1 MTHRDGRLS
10 ITLGVRLFIDDSNR
24 ILASDPQVSVNELVK
39 RTQQNVDLWVGLI
52 HATGGKLNASKSC
65 WSMFIWGFTDDGA
78 PFLDDEQTQD
88 CCLTM
93 LDHQTN
99 TRTDLKVTTPD
110 EAVRLLGVRFSM
122 DGNTKAEESF
132 AAEKCTKFAAILR
145 ACPLSR
151 KDAYTAYHSSFLP
164 SVTYPLPATFIAP
177 QRLDLIQRD
186 VTGAFLCKMGYNW
199 NMPHSVVFAPVEI
212 GGIGY
217 RSLSVEQGVGQVI
230 LLLKHIRARTT
241 LGIFMLTTLEVYQL
255 TSGLSRPVLEDT
267 QVLPHT
273 EGFWF
278 DSVRSF
284 LHDITGSI
292 KLEDPWCIS
301 PLRTNDRH
309 IMDDVLARSNLTDD
323 EICRFNRCRLFLK
336 VTCLS
341 ELIDHTG
348 KRFIPEALTGDI
360 DAFGDP
366 ILWQQGRST
375 LKWPIQTRPA
385 NKTWKLWARVLREL
399 YIATRT
405 GVILKDPLLEWL
417 PHWATTNRTWT
428 SLLHQASSTLFQVR
442 QEVITSYHYSSQNRR
457 ATIYAIDT
465 AEITTLPAMCEL
477 TPLYGVKAQR
487 QSYSV
492 SLPVWPTQSETPSD
506 PIPTPNSFS
515 EYIQRL
521 PQWEQDLLIFQ
532 QEMMDL
538 DVDHPTTLYEA
549 LTKRNPLFLVSDAS
563 NNSDK
568 NSAYHWVI
576 ATAEQYLWE
585 GAATVPGPAAQV
597 NTGRSE
603 GFGGLAAIRFLFI
616 SVSSIISILTLPDYC
631 IFVITRALSQKPN
644 GSTRTNYQ

>member
-1 MTHRDGRLS
+1 
-10 ITLGVRLFIDDSNR
+10 
-24 ILASDPQVSVNELVK
+24 
-39 RTQQNVDLWVGLI
+39 
-52 HATGGKLNASKSC
+52 
-65 WSMFIWGFTDDGA
+65 MFIWGFTDDGA

-110 EAVRLLGVRFSM
+110 EAVRLLGVRISM

-186 VTGAFLCKMGYNW
+186 VTGAFLCKMGYNR
-199 NMPHSVVFAPVEI
+199 NMPRSVVFAPVEI
-212 GGIGY
+212 GGVGY

-255 TSGLSRPVLEDT
+255 TAGLSRPVLEDT

-301 PLRTNDRH
+301 PLRSNDRH
-309 IMDDVLARSNLTDD
+309 IVDDVLARSNLTDD

-366 ILWQQGRST
+366 ILWQQG
-375 LKWPIQTRPA
+375 
-385 NKTWKLWARVLREL
+385 
-399 YIATRT
+399 
-405 GVILKDPLLEWL
+405 
-417 PHWATTNRTWT
+417 
-428 SLLHQASSTLFQVR
+428 
-442 QEVITSYHYSSQNRR
+442 
-457 ATIYAIDT
+457 
-465 AEITTLPAMCEL
+465 
-477 TPLYGVKAQR
+477 
-487 QSYSV
+487 
-492 SLPVWPTQSETPSD
+492 
-506 PIPTPNSFS
+506 
-515 EYIQRL
+515 
-521 PQWEQDLLIFQ
+521 
-532 QEMMDL
+532 
-538 DVDHPTTLYEA
+538 
-549 LTKRNPLFLVSDAS
+549 
-563 NNSDK
+563 
-568 NSAYHWVI
+568 
-576 ATAEQYLWE
+576 
-585 GAATVPGPAAQV
+585 
-597 NTGRSE
+597 
-603 GFGGLAAIRFLFI
+603 
-616 SVSSIISILTLPDYC
+616 
-631 IFVITRALSQKPN
+631 
-644 GSTRTNYQ
+644 